1 MPDKSHR
8 RLSTDRRTEIFKYLC
23 SVIIIAAAVGTYLF
37 LSSLAKKPAT
47 KESTALIPQVST
59 ETVTPYFGALDLVVP
74 GTVKAHREIK
84 VAAEVVGKIVK
95 KYPEFQAGNFVL
107 AGTPLAEIDAED
119 YKADQKTLAADFRQ
133 AEKRIVENQRQ
144 IEGEMRNLEI
154 AQQDF
159 KIQQRDFKRTQRL
172 ASALSRSEVDQARRA
187 LNAAQANLTSRE
199 NAVGLLKATA
209 IRLKAGLE
217 MSRSQLEKSEL
228 NLGRVSIVA
237 PADGVI
243 VSEMVQENDFVAPGA
258 SIAMF
263 EDVSV
268 AEVVCNLTTTELN
281 WIRKNS
287 KPDPN
292 QPVASDP
299 RVRAYQLP
307 KTEVTI
313 YESEDVETTWKGTLE
328 RFDGIGR
335 DEITKTIPCRIIVP
349 NPIAETKYGPR
360 ALVRNMFVKC
370 RVEVETSSSDE
381 TQDLLAINEMA
392 LQPGNFVWKVVDEKL
407 QLAKVEVV
415 DRTERRKGD
424 SKIGIVI
431 IRALDG
437 SVSVDDQVVVSP
449 LSQPINGAIV
459 DVADSSKSAGDVSEV
474 SADMSKKGAV
484 IEASESSVETMPG
497 ADAGGDQPLEKKNE
511 VSL

>member
-1 MPDKSHR
+1 MPEKSHR
-8 RLSTDRRTEIFKYLC
+8 RLSTDRRTEILKYLC
-23 SVIIIAAAVGTYLF
+23 SAIIIAVAVGVFFF
-37 LSSLAKKPAT
+37 LGSLAEKPAT

-59 ETVTPYFGALDLVVP
+59 ETVTPYFGSLDLVIP
-74 GTVKAHREIK
+74 GSVKAHREIK

-119 YKADQKTLAADFRQ
+119 YKADQKTLAADVQQ
-133 AEKRIVENQRQ
+133 AEKRIVENLRQ
-144 IEGEMRNLEI
+144 IEGEKRNLEI
-154 AQQDF
+154 ARQDF
-159 KIQQRDFKRTQRL
+159 AIQQRDFKRTQRL

-187 LNAAQANLTSRE
+187 LNAAQSNLTSRE
-199 NAVGLLKATA
+199 NALGLLEATTV
-209 IRLKAGLE
+209 RLKAGLE
-217 MSRSQLEKSEL
+217 MSNSQLEKSKL

-237 PADGVI
+237 PVDGVI
-243 VSEMVQENDFVAPGA
+243 VSEMVQENDFVSPGA
-258 SIAMF
+258 AIVMF

-292 QPVASDP
+292 KPLSSDP

-313 YESEDVETTWKGTLE
+313 FESEDVETTWKGTLE

-335 DEITKTIPCRIIVP
+335 DEMTKTIPCRIIVP
-349 NPIAETKYGPR
+349 NPITETEYGPR
-360 ALVRNMFVKC
+360 ALVRNMYVKC

-392 LQPGNFVWKVVDEKL
+392 LQPGDFVWKVVDGKL
-407 QLAKVEVV
+407 QSAKVEVV
-415 DRTERRKGD
+415 DRTERGKGD
-424 SKIGIVI
+424 SKVGVVI
-431 IRALDG
+431 IRSVQD
-437 SVSVDDQVVVSP
+437 SVSVDDEVVVTP
-449 LSQPINGAIV
+449 LSQPTNGAIV
-459 DVADSSKSAGDVSEV
+459 DVADLSKTDASEE
-474 SADMSKKGAV
+474 DAV
-484 IEASESSVETMPG
+484 NEATESSVESSVDSAPG
-497 ADAGGDQPLEKKNE
+497 ANSRVSPQLENTTE
-511 VSL
+511 ASL